1 MAREEDWSDVPNA
14 QPTTV
19 IDAAPVTGPLDGRAN
34 VILCAF
40 TTRGW
45 WCCICMKSHPMK
57 ATTEHG
63 LLRIKQLTVVTTV
76 RHPAWMNELRWLS
89 HPRVVPKITLCK
101 ASSTTFQ
108 ALLFTPRLQ

>member
-40 TTRGW
+40 TTPCGW
-45 WCCICMKSHPMK
+45 WCCIICMESHPTK

-76 RHPAWMNELRWLS
+76 RHPAWMSELRWRS
-89 HPRVVPKITLCK
+89 SPRRPKIKCL
-101 ASSTTFQ
+101 
-108 ALLFTPRLQ
+108 

>member
-45 WCCICMKSHPMK
+45 CCCIICMKSHPTK

-63 LLRIKQLTVVTTV
+63 LLRIKQLTVVTTK
-76 RHPAWMNELRWLS
+76 RHPAWRKS
-89 HPRVVPKITLCK
+89 YGGSRPAVPKITLCECFK
-101 ASSTTFQ
+101 HNIS
-108 ALLFTPRLQ
+108 PRLEYST